1 MKRVIKVSLV
11 VIALVLLV
19 MVMRYH
25 PSSKTTASSVPLS
38 SDSGSAT
45 TNAPNPTPSPSP
57 APNASFKD
65 GTYRGDSVD
74 VGYGIVEV
82 SAVISGGKITDVKFL
97 QLPNDREHSI
107 EVSNFSAPRLRTEA
121 IQAQSA
127 NVDVVSGA
135 TSTSEGF
142 NQSLQAALDKA
153 KA

>member
-45 TNAPNPTPSPSP
+45 TNAPNPTPSP